1 MTTSMF
7 EAAARQKIRFD
18 SPKGL
23 LTVEDLYDLPLT
35 SALGANL
42 DDIALALD
50 SKLDATK
57 TKTASFVAPAK
68 RADDTQLKFDIVIHI
83 LEEKKAER
91 AAAAERVQRAEKKQ
105 AILAAI
111 AQKET
116 EQLTSAS
123 IEDLRKM
130 AENL

>member
-1 MTTSMF
+1 MSASMF
-7 EAAARQKIRFD
+7 EAAVRNKVRFD

-35 SALGANL
+35 SAKGANL

-50 SKLDATK
+50 SKLSTTK
-57 TKTASFVAPAK
+57 IASFVAPVK
-68 RADDTQLKFDIVIHI
+68 RAADDTQLKFEIVKHVIATKI
-83 LEEKKAER
+83 AER
-91 AAAAERVQRAEKKQ
+91 DAAAERVQRAEKKQ

-116 EQLTSAS
+116 EQLTSSS